1 MSNRKPTSPS
11 PAMPATEPMLAWWQQ
26 QWLQNASPL
35 ARMQLAWM
43 ESLAEAM
50 QFEAQYFKAMAESGQ
65 RMAECVGGEDA
76 PSTPAEVQECY
87 QKLVKDVTDAQMKR
101 MEKATQLSHEF
112 RERIWEEL

>member
-1 MSNRKPTSPS
+1 MSNRKPNQSSPES
-11 PAMPATEPMLAWWQQ
+11 PTVEPMLAWWQQ
-26 QWLQNASPL
+26 QWLQSATPL

-50 QFEAQYFKAMAESGQ
+50 QFEAQYLQTMAESSQ
-65 RMAECVGGEDA
+65 RIAECFSGKDA
-76 PSTPAEVQECY
+76 PSTPAEMHECY

-112 RERIWEEL
+112 RARIWEEL

>member
-1 MSNRKPTSPS
+1 MSNRKSTSAGPTGSTADPLLS
-11 PAMPATEPMLAWWQQ
+11 WWQQ
-26 QWLQNASPL
+26 QWLQGANPM

-50 QFEAQYFKAMAESGQ
+50 EFEAQYLQAMAESGQ
-65 RMAECVGGEDA
+65 RLAECFQSDTP

-87 QKLVKDVTDAQMKR
+87 QKLVSDVTDAHMRR

-112 RERIWEEL
+112 RKRVWEEI